1 MTMDAAAAVTA
12 WPHRYRPGDGAVLLA
27 LHGTGGSEEDAMA
40 LATAI
45 APEAAII
52 APRGTVVE
60 GGMQRW
66 FRRRSEG
73 VFDVADVHARA
84 DELAVFLRDAVGHYG
99 IADRT
104 VIATGFSN
112 GANMALALGLLHPET
127 VDRVLAFSGMYPLGD
142 EEVPGP
148 LSTTKVLLLNG
159 SDDPMAPAASV
170 TRLEA
175 QLAAHGA
182 EVDRQTRP
190 GGHGVTADEVRLAEE
205 WLRVVGH
212 SHQPNVR

>member
-1 MTMDAAAAVTA
+1 MTTGATAAVEA
-12 WPHRYRPGDGAVLLA
+12 WPHLYRPGDGVAMLA

-40 LATAI
+40 LAAAI
-45 APEAAII
+45 SPHAAII
-52 APRGTVVE
+52 APRGRVIE

-73 VFDVADVHARA
+73 LFDVADVHARA
-84 DELAVFLRDAVGHYG
+84 DELAIFLRDAVEHYG
-99 IADRT
+99 IARQ
-104 VIATGFSN
+104 VMIATGFSN
-112 GANMALALGLLHPET
+112 GANMALALGALHPDT

-142 EEVPGP
+142 EDVPGP
-148 LSTTKVLLLNG
+148 LTTTKVLLLNG

-175 QLAAHGA
+175 QLTGHGA

-190 GGHGVTADEVRLAEE
+190 GGHGVTADEVRLAGE
-205 WLRVVGH
+205 WLRALEH
-212 SHQPNVR
+212 SHQPQVR

>member
-1 MTMDAAAAVTA
+1 MTMDATA
-12 WPHRYRPGDGAVLLA
+12 PTLETWPHLYRPGSGSGPVLIA
-27 LHGTGGSEEDAMA
+27 LHGTGGSEEDATA
-40 LATAI
+40 LAAAF
-45 APEAAII
+45 APGAAIL
-52 APRGTVVE
+52 APLGRVVE

-66 FRRRSEG
+66 FRRRADG

-84 DELAVFLRDAVGHYG
+84 DGLAVFLREALEHYG
-99 IADRT
+99 IAHRT

-112 GANMALALGLLHPET
+112 GANLALALGALHPDT

-142 EEVPGP
+142 EDVPGP
-148 LSTTKVLLLNG
+148 LNSTKVLLLNG

-175 QLAAHGA
+175 QLTAHGA

-190 GGHGVTADEVRLAEE
+190 GGHGVTADEVRLAGE
-205 WLRVVGH
+205 WVGTL
-212 SHQPNVR
+212 